1 MKWWREIAV
10 GLCIALSAAAAGG
23 AVDVRDRVAS
33 CEAADRQ
40 AGAVKAA
47 EDQAAREWRD
57 GVKED
62 LRAIKIRL
70 GVMP

>member
-1 MKWWREIAV
+1 MKWWREVAV
-10 GLCIALSAAAAGG
+10 GVCIAAAGASLG
-23 AVDVRDRVAS
+23 AAVDVRDRVAA

-47 EDQAAREWRD
+47 EDRAAQEWRD

-62 LRAIKIRL
+62 LKAIKSRL
-70 GVMP
+70 GVP